1 MLNLL
6 ISNWVCC
13 NKSFWEESVKSFNLV
28 SSSAIISKLILTFIE
43 SSTPDGVN
51 TYFKTGEISP
61 SWGVESGL
69 QDLSKETPFYEFLSE
84 EL

>member
-1 MLNLL
+1 M
-6 ISNWVCC
+6 
-13 NKSFWEESVKSFNLV
+13 
-28 SSSAIISKLILTFIE
+28 TFIE

-51 TYFKTGEISP
+51 TFFKTGEISP